1 MVTDNVNRGL
11 FHRSKP
17 RWAFNHLKGCRHF
30 FFEYAKSLIS
40 YDALYL
46 KKYVQHRT
54 YCICVEHSQIRGNRL
69 SMLRMLRIL
78 LFESVACFAVY
89 TTWYLTSLKK
99 TLKIVVNK
107 STSDL
112 QVSRKEP
119 PDTLPA
125 YDTLREINAQLLEIE
140 RQKAKAIWSLY
151 ASYSF
156 V

>member
-1 MVTDNVNRGL
+1 M
-11 FHRSKP
+11 
-17 RWAFNHLKGCRHF
+17 
-30 FFEYAKSLIS
+30 
-40 YDALYL
+40 
-46 KKYVQHRT
+46 
-54 YCICVEHSQIRGNRL
+54 
-69 SMLRMLRIL
+69 SMLGVMLSK
-78 LFESVACFAVY
+78 SVACFTVY

-99 TLKIVVNK
+99 AFKIIVNE

-125 YDTLREINAQLLEIE
+125 YDTLGEINAQLLEME

>member
-1 MVTDNVNRGL
+1 MSVLG
-11 FHRSKP
+11 
-17 RWAFNHLKGCRHF
+17 
-30 FFEYAKSLIS
+30 
-40 YDALYL
+40 
-46 KKYVQHRT
+46 
-54 YCICVEHSQIRGNRL
+54 
-69 SMLRMLRIL
+69 IL
-78 LFESVACFAVY
+78 LSRSVAYFAVY

-99 TLKIVVNK
+99 TLKIVVNE

-112 QVSRKEP
+112 QVSRKET

>member
-1 MVTDNVNRGL
+1 
-11 FHRSKP
+11 
-17 RWAFNHLKGCRHF
+17 
-30 FFEYAKSLIS
+30 
-40 YDALYL
+40 
-46 KKYVQHRT
+46 
-54 YCICVEHSQIRGNRL
+54 
-69 SMLRMLRIL
+69 MLGIL
-78 LFESVACFAVY
+78 LSKSIACFTVY
-89 TTWYLTSLKK
+89 TPWYPTSLKK
-99 TLKIVVNK
+99 TLKIVVDE